1 MTPDATRSTKTN
13 QGVIKMTRPKTIA
26 AALAAAVLGL
36 AATTASAESLRIAT
50 EGAYPPFNFVDASGE
65 LQGFDVDIARALCE
79 VMEADCE
86 ITAQAWDGI
95 IPGLNAGRYDAIVA
109 SMSITPARLEAVNF
123 TQPYY
128 QAGAV
133 LVAPVD
139 SDIMPEPESMAGKL
153 VGVQRASTYANL
165 IEQRFPDA
173 EVRLYD
179 TVENHN
185 LDLTAGRIDGVI
197 AQRIFMSNWLDSDE
211 GEGYEMKGEAMLD
224 PDILGLGA
232 GIAVRKEDTELLE
245 RLDAAL
251 TQIMDDG
258 TYDEINDRYFAVN
271 LKPAR

>member
-1 MTPDATRSTKTN
+1 MTLS
-13 QGVIKMTRPKTIA
+13 KTISMT
-26 AALAAAVLGL
+26 LAAVAFGL
-36 AATTASAESLRIAT
+36 TSATASADPLRIAT
-50 EGAYPPFNFVDASGE
+50 EGAYPPFNFVDSSGE
-65 LQGFDVDIARALCE
+65 LQGFDVDIAKALCAE
-79 VMEADCE
+79 MEAQCE

-139 SDIMPEPESMAGKL
+139 SDLMPEADSLAGK
-153 VGVQRASTYANL
+153 VIGVQRASTYANL
-165 IEQRFPDA
+165 LEQRFPDA

-197 AQRIFMSNWLDSDE
+197 AQRIFMSNWLEDE
-211 GEGYEMKGEAMLD
+211 GGAAYEMKGEAMLD
-224 PDILGLGA
+224 PDVLGLGA
-232 GIAVRKEDTELLE
+232 GIAVRKDDADLLA

-251 TQIMDDG
+251 TTIMDNG
-258 TYDEINDRYFAVN
+258 TYNEINDRYFKVN
-271 LKPAR
+271 LMPAR

>member
-1 MTPDATRSTKTN
+1 MITRRTATASL
-13 QGVIKMTRPKTIA
+13 
-26 AALAAAVLGL
+26 AALALG
-36 AATTASAESLRIAT
+36 ASAMAAGAETLRIAT

-79 VMEADCE
+79 RMEVECE

-133 LVAPVD
+133 LVAPID
-139 SDIMPEPESMAGKL
+139 SDIMPEAEAMAGR
-153 VGVQRASTYANL
+153 VIGVQRASTYANL
-165 IEQRFPDA
+165 IEQRFPGA
-173 EVRLYD
+173 TVRLYD

-185 LDLTAGRIDGVI
+185 LDLLAGRLDGVI
-197 AQRIFMSNWLDSDE
+197 AQRIFMANWLESGEAE
-211 GEGYEMKGEAMLD
+211 GFEMKGEAMLD

-232 GIAVRKEDTELLE
+232 GIAIRKADTELLE
-245 RLDAAL
+245 RMDAAL
-251 TQIMDDG
+251 TAIMDDG
-258 TYDEINDRYFAVN
+258 TYAEINDRWFTVN
-271 LKPAR
+271 LMPER